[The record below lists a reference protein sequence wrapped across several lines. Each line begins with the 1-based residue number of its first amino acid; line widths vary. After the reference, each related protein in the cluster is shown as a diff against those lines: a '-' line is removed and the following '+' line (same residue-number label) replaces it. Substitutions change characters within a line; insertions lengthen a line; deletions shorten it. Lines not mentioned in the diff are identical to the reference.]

1 MATSLASDVAS
12 KPQRIKRGYS
22 STQSRQLAQRTRVV
36 ISPLRQARGAS
47 VSDEELLLR
56 VYAGEEAVKTM
67 VEASSPREYLN
78 GTQPLVRL
86 IEELSRKKDCRPISI
101 RKTGLSLTF
110 EKISAR
116 GLHKQASE
124 RRDAAL
130 NV

>member
-22 STQSRQLAQRTRVV
+22 STQSRQLAQRARDV

-67 VEASSPREYLN
+67 V
-78 GTQPLVRL
+78 
-86 IEELSRKKDCRPISI
+86 
-101 RKTGLSLTF
+101 
-110 EKISAR
+110 
-116 GLHKQASE
+116 
-124 RRDAAL
+124 
-130 NV
+130 